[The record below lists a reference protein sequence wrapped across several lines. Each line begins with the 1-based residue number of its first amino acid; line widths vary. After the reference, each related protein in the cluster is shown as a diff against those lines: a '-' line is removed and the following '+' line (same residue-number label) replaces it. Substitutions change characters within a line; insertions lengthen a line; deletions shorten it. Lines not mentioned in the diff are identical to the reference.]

1 MKLDEIADRSFGL
14 LGQVLDESIKLK
26 NGEDMRRAFV
36 YRHARNI
43 YQLGRDVIFLL
54 ESSRLD
60 SCPVIVRAMLESL
73 FKLVAAVKQPDA
85 AVQILI
91 SEVEDDLARITKWLD
106 PVACAP
112 AIKSFTEF
120 AQRLRSDFQVTS
132 FKKWTTL
139 ACAEA
144 AELGGQYRGEY
155 FHFSGHAHS
164 TTGGII
170 LQEVSF
176 GAGQVLKTTLP
187 VVLSAVGH
195 AVQVVPTNSPQK
207 HIDQSAR
214 LLKKVISLSQS
225 GVFRELDSANESEDA
240 TDESTS

>member
-1 MKLDEIADRSFGL
+1 MELDEIAEQSFGL
-14 LGQVLDESIKLK
+14 LSQVLDESIALK

-91 SEVEDDLARITKWLD
+91 SEVEDDLARITKWLA

-112 AIKSFTEF
+112 AIKSFTE
-120 AQRLRSDFQVTS
+120 
-132 FKKWTTL
+132 
-139 ACAEA
+139 
-144 AELGGQYRGEY
+144 
-155 FHFSGHAHS
+155 
-164 TTGGII
+164 
-170 LQEVSF
+170 
-176 GAGQVLKTTLP
+176 
-187 VVLSAVGH
+187 
-195 AVQVVPTNSPQK
+195 
-207 HIDQSAR
+207 
-214 LLKKVISLSQS
+214 
-225 GVFRELDSANESEDA
+225 
-240 TDESTS
+240 